1 MRRLYLSTKDS
12 KIAGVCGGIGEMLE
26 VDPNLIRLGVVFIC
40 LVTAIL
46 PVLITYI
53 AAWVIFP
60 TDTNV

>member
-12 KIAGVCGGIGEMLE
+12 KIAGVCGGIGEMLD
-26 VDPNLIRLGVVFIC
+26 VDPNLIRLGVVFLC

-53 AAWVIFP
+53 AAWIIFP
-60 TDTNV
+60 TDANV